1 MLEVGTVVISTEEYG
16 ELITRNLLFEN
27 IKKHFDKECIMSDYE
42 FSRITG
48 IQVEKKE
55 GPF

>member
-1 MLEVGTVVISTEEYG
+1 MLEVGTVVISTEEYR

>member
-1 MLEVGTVVISTEEYG
+1 MLEVGTVVISTEEYS

-48 IQVEKKE
+48 IQAEKKE